1 MSIRRCMSG
10 LSPTPSFFGVFK
22 VIISSVH
29 FPTWEM
35 TLAWSPAY
43 PEHFPINSP
52 ATLFYPYPKV
62 DLQNSRFKGRGPRGD
77 VIWSP
82 QVCESH
88 INKMKAY
95 YSIVVASFHAYLP
108 QCQASMSKDCLSLGV
123 KKLQHSDNSKIWI
136 KTSSFATGA
145 LTRGWQHKYFAG
157 FPACY
162 FIPILAIS
170 FITSVWI
177 HLACIHCLYANVPLW
192 AGILSLPYIVSSCCR
207 VVSTD
212 TDHGPSRGIRLR
224 RVAKNPCPIP
234 SPTSVWT
241 HQFWCLKG
249 SLNWKRNSFPDGR
262 EHHLL
267 GSLKLD
273 FSEGCI
279 DFENFRSL
287 FCLGM
292 LENCYLSANF
302 VAISN
307 PFFTVSTFNQ
317 CQSFQLASQ
326 PRLSYQFLAEPPGT
340 HPAKPRKKCW

>member
-1 MSIRRCMSG
+1 ME
-10 LSPTPSFFGVFK
+10 L
-22 VIISSVH
+22 
-29 FPTWEM
+29 W
-35 TLAWSPAY
+35 
-43 PEHFPINSP
+43 
-52 ATLFYPYPKV
+52 
-62 DLQNSRFKGRGPRGD
+62 RGD
-77 VIWSP
+77 GNTNLI
-82 QVCESH
+82 
-88 INKMKAY
+88 
-95 YSIVVASFHAYLP
+95 
-108 QCQASMSKDCLSLGV
+108 
-123 KKLQHSDNSKIWI
+123 
-136 KTSSFATGA
+136 
-145 LTRGWQHKYFAG
+145 YFAG

-192 AGILSLPYIVSSCCR
+192 AGILSLPYMVSSCCR

-234 SPTSVWT
+234 SPTSLWT

-249 SLNWKRNSFPDGR
+249 PLNWKRNSFLDGR
-262 EHHLL
+262 EHHLE
-267 GSLKLD
+267 SLKLD
-273 FSEGCI
+273 FSEGYI
-279 DFENFRSL
+279 DFENFRSF

-292 LENCYLSANF
+292 LENWYLSANF

-317 CQSFQLASQ
+317 FQSFQLASQ

-340 HPAKPRKKCW
+340 HLAKPRKKCW